1 MCMCVRA
8 LPQIENTAPKAA
20 GLRGDCCLCRKMP
33 SGWETVR
40 RAFGYLFIDG
50 QSGAIA
56 PTSLGVQIVSAVIR
70 SIGWGLLAALI
81 HSVVGDAIEYGH

>member
-33 SGWETVR
+33 SGRENVR

-50 QSGAIA
+50 QSGAIGLIFA
-56 PTSLGVQIVSAVIR
+56 SANQTALQYDNGVIMKNPFQSPTTFAQEAR
-70 SIGWGLLAALI
+70 
-81 HSVVGDAIEYGH
+81 